1 MTEQEKS
8 QKVLAAEEA
17 LRQAKARLSRAKREE
32 KEKIRKEQNHHKFM
46 MGGVVAK
53 YFPECYEFNEQEINR
68 IIACAFSLRDVK
80 NMINRVKNERTVPE
94 QERKLNNAEERKA
107 ENEGFVSDDNE
118 GEGDDV

>member
-1 MTEQEKS
+1 
-8 QKVLAAEEA
+8 
-17 LRQAKARLSRAKREE
+17 
-32 KEKIRKEQNHHKFM
+32 M

-68 IIACAFSLRDVK
+68 IIACAFSLRDLK
-80 NMINRVKNERTVPE
+80 NMINRVKNERTVPD

-107 ENEGFVSDDNE
+107 ENEGFVSDDEE